1 MPPDSRTLRARP
13 SFTVAA
19 AMTQP
24 EEECRRRFR
33 AAVDV
38 IQSLPKNGSY
48 RPSYEVM
55 LRFYG
60 LYKQAVFGPCRS
72 SRPGFWDPVGR
83 YKWDAWSRLGEM
95 SGEDAMTEY
104 VEEMKK
110 VAQEVIDSVPV
121 NKKTASLFHYFEPLY
136 LVIHD
141 MPRPPEALLS
151 LRAELEAGVQ
161 TASPAQGDSQEKMER
176 DPEQAAKESAC
187 GPDVGSGPSGGLR
200 GSAATATFSAV
211 EPAPP
216 QGSVGTSDS
225 ESEVFCDSLERLDR
239 KAARVGAGAGEE
251 RAPPPRGRGFGLEA
265 RRGQREETHRRAVCP
280 GGGPRGGGR
289 RAREG
294 ASGDGGG
301 DEREGSAARQRE
313 AQMQRQIVSTL
324 RQLRED
330 MFGVMERLEAVE
342 RMAAAQARGLDRRS
356 TGHPA
361 APSSETQQ
369 ESRRWPLDASGRAA
383 LLLLLWPFAAHALA
397 SLLRRHRRES
407 SLGPRGRR

>member
-151 LRAELEAGVQ
+151 LRA
-161 TASPAQGDSQEKMER
+161 
-176 DPEQAAKESAC
+176 
-187 GPDVGSGPSGGLR
+187 
-200 GSAATATFSAV
+200 
-211 EPAPP
+211 
-216 QGSVGTSDS
+216 
-225 ESEVFCDSLERLDR
+225 
-239 KAARVGAGAGEE
+239 
-251 RAPPPRGRGFGLEA
+251 
-265 RRGQREETHRRAVCP
+265 